1 MTAGNTTSIKVTL
14 PSDKE
19 IVLTREFN
27 APRSLVFEAFV
38 KAEHLRLWWGRT
50 GSTLTVCEVDLRP
63 GGTWRY
69 VTRNANGSEHPFRGE
84 YREIVPPE
92 RLVYTFMYD
101 VDGFRDPGGLVQDV
115 FLDNGGKTTLVETM
129 YFPSQHA
136 RDETLSSGMVAG
148 AEETLDRL
156 AELLATLVKGK

>member
-1 MTAGNTTSIKVTL
+1 MTAGNTTTMKVTL

-19 IVLTREFN
+19 IVLTREFD

-38 KAEHLRLWWGRT
+38 KPEHLKLWWGHR

-63 GGTWRY
+63 GGVWRY

-84 YREIVPPE
+84 YRDIVPPE

-101 VDGFRDPGGLVQDV
+101 VDGFRDPGGLVEDV
-115 FLDNGGKTTLVETM
+115 FHEKDGKTTLVETM
-129 YFPSQHA
+129 YFPSKHS
-136 RDETLSSGMVAG
+136 RDETLNSGMVAG

-156 AELLATLVKGK
+156 AELLATLVKMK

>member
-1 MTAGNTTSIKVTL
+1 M
-14 PSDKE
+14 
-19 IVLTREFN
+19 R
-27 APRSLVFEAFV
+27 
-38 KAEHLRLWWGRT
+38 
-50 GSTLTVCEVDLRP
+50 VDLRR
-63 GGTWRY
+63 GVWRY

-115 FLDNGGKTTLVETM
+115 FLEENGRTTLVETM
-129 YFPSQHA
+129 FFPSKHA
-136 RDETLSSGMVAG
+136 RDETLNSGMVAG

-156 AELLATLVKGK
+156 AELLATLVKKK

>member
-14 PSDKE
+14 PSEKE

-38 KAEHLRLWWGRT
+38 KPEHLRLWWGRT

-136 RDETLSSGMVAG
+136 RDETLNSGMVAG

-156 AELLATLVKGK
+156 AELLATLVKGR